1 MSSASG
7 FSNQNLIITQIVG
20 NLLPIVTLIVFC
32 INAIVSTNHSRV
44 PAVFIDPG
52 KQGRGPGQVEN
63 RDNILPGLGE
73 MSQCDVE

>member
-1 MSSASG
+1 MVLSSSG
-7 FSNQNLIITQIVG
+7 PGPGLRSGPGQFPGQVQKVQGL
-20 NLLPIVTLIVFC
+20 
-32 INAIVSTNHSRV
+32 STKDLDHSRV

>member
-1 MSSASG
+1 MCVCVRYYKNHKHRARHG
-7 FSNQNLIITQIVG
+7 
-20 NLLPIVTLIVFC
+20 LPIVTLIVCC
-32 INAIVSTNHSRV
+32 INAMVVTDHSRV